1 MPAKSFFDTNL
12 WIYLFLK
19 SEYKADQKKHTV
31 VKDLLT
37 RQPHIVISTQ
47 VLNEFSNVMLS
58 MLSKY
63 KVAHGVVGSYIESII
78 SMTEIRL
85 LTEQETIKAIRLKSK
100 FSISFYDALI
110 VASALEA
117 NTETLYSEDMQ
128 NGLSIEN
135 KLTIVNPF
143 ITEIQSL

>member
-1 MPAKSFFDTNL
+1 MHAKSFFDTNL

-19 SEYKADQKKHTV
+19 SEDKGDQKKHTV
-31 VKDLLT
+31 VKNLLT

-58 MLSKY
+58 KY
-63 KVAHGVVGSYIESII
+63 RVASGVVSSYIESII
-78 SMTEIRL
+78 SMAEIRL
-85 LTEQETIKAIRLKSK
+85 LTEHETIKALRLKSK

-117 NTETLYSEDMQ
+117 NTDTLYSEDMQ
-128 NGLSIEN
+128 TGLSIEN

-143 ITEIQSL
+143 LTEIHSL